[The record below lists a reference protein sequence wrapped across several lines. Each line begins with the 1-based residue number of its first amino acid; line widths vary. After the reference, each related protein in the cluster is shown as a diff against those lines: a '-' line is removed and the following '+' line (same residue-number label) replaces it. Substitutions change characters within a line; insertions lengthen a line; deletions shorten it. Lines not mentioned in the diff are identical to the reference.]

1 MQVMTRVSQFTDYS
15 AAQPAAAIPKLAPPE
30 VIPLARVELERFLA
44 LVETLTPADL
54 NQPTDCTLWT
64 VKDIIAH
71 QSSHV
76 FGLTRFGEFMDQF
89 NPLRARAYT
98 AKGMN
103 SLDAANQRQIDRRAS
118 WTLAQ
123 LIAEMRDQREPSL
136 AGRQRFP
143 ALLRRVTIPV
153 PGSNLRVSLGDLID
167 NIYTRDMWMHRADI
181 CRATGRQMVQT
192 AEHDGRIVALVVREL
207 DHTLQARLN
216 GRAVAYRLTGPAGG
230 AWIVGGNSAP
240 EATITLDT
248 LEFNRLASG
257 RSTAQQVLDQGLA
270 QITGDQGL
278 AKLAL
283 SNTVV
288 LY

>member
-1 MQVMTRVSQFTDYS
+1 MQVMTRESLFTNSS
-15 AAQPAAAIPKLAPPE
+15 AALPAAAIPKLAPPE
-30 VIPLARVELERFLA
+30 VIPLARVELERFLT

-54 NQPTDCTLWT
+54 KQPTDCTLWS

-71 QSSHV
+71 QASHV

-103 SLDAANQRQIDRRAS
+103 ALDAANQRQIDLRAQWS
-118 WTLAQ
+118 LAQ
-123 LIAEMRDQREPSL
+123 MIAEMRDHREASF

-181 CRATGRQMVQT
+181 CRATGRAMVQT
-192 AEHDGRIVALVVREL
+192 ADHDGRIVALIMRDL
-207 DHTLQARLN
+207 DGSLRAAFA
-216 GRAVAYRLTGPAGG
+216 GRAVIYRLTGTAGG
-230 AWIVGGNSAP
+230 EWIIGGNSRP
-240 EATITLDT
+240 EAQITMDV

-270 QITGDQGL
+270 QISGDEAL
-278 AKLAL
+278 AELAL
-283 SNTVV
+283 RQTIV

>member
-15 AAQPAAAIPKLAPPE
+15 AVRPAAAIPKLAPPE

-44 LVETLTPADL
+44 LVDTLTPADL
-54 NQPTDCTLWT
+54 NQPTDCTLWS

-71 QSSHV
+71 QASHV

-103 SLDAANQRQIDRRAS
+103 GLDAANQRQIDLRAQWS
-118 WTLAQ
+118 LAQ
-123 LIAEMRDQREPSL
+123 LIAEMRDHREASF

-181 CRATGRQMVQT
+181 CRATGREMVQT
-192 AEHDGRIVALVVREL
+192 ADHDGRIVALVVREL
-207 DHTLQARLN
+207 DRTLNASLN
-216 GRAVAYRLTGPAGG
+216 GQSVLYRLTGPAGG
-230 AWIVGGNSAP
+230 AWLVGGNNPP
-240 EATITLDT
+240 EATITMDG

-257 RSTAQQVLDQGLA
+257 RVSAQQVLDQGLA
-270 QITGDQGL
+270 QIEGRREL
-278 AKLAL
+278 AESAL
-283 SNTVV
+283 RQTIV

>member
-1 MQVMTRVSQFTDYS
+1 MQVMTRESLFTDQS
-15 AAQPAAAIPKLAPPE
+15 AAQPAAAIPKLALPE
-30 VIPLARVELERFLA
+30 VIPLARVELDRFLT

-54 NQPTDCTLWT
+54 NQPTDCTLWS

-71 QSSHV
+71 QASHV

-103 SLDAANQRQIDRRAS
+103 GLDAANQRQIDLRAQWS
-118 WTLAQ
+118 LAQ
-123 LIAEMRDQREPSL
+123 LIAEMRDHREASF

-181 CRATGRQMVQT
+181 CRATGREMVQT
-192 AEHDGRIVALVVREL
+192 ADHDGRIVALVVREL
-207 DHTLQARLN
+207 DRILNASLN
-216 GRAVAYRLTGPAGG
+216 GQSVLYRLTGPAGG
-230 AWIVGGNSAP
+230 AWLVGGNNPP
-240 EATITLDT
+240 EATITMDG

-257 RSTAQQVLDQGLA
+257 RVSAQQVLDQRLA
-270 QITGDQGL
+270 QIEGRREL
-278 AKLAL
+278 AVSAL
-283 SNTVV
+283 RQTVV

>member
-1 MQVMTRVSQFTDYS
+1 MQVMTRVSQFTDHK

-44 LVETLTPADL
+44 LVETLTSADL
-54 NQPTDCTLWT
+54 NQPTDCTLWS

-71 QSSHV
+71 QASHV

-103 SLDAANQRQIDRRAS
+103 GLDAANQRQIDLRAQWS
-118 WTLAQ
+118 RAQ
-123 LIAEMRDQREPSL
+123 LIAEMRDHKESSF

-143 ALLRRVTIPV
+143 ALLRRVTVPV

-181 CRATGRQMVQT
+181 CRATGREMVQT
-192 AEHDGRIVALVVREL
+192 ADHDGRIVALVVREL
-207 DHTLQARLN
+207 DHTLKASLTGQTVL
-216 GRAVAYRLTGPAGG
+216 YRLTGPAGG
-230 AWIVGGNSAP
+230 EWIIGGNSRP
-240 EATITLDT
+240 EAQITMDV

-270 QITGDQGL
+270 QITGDEAL
-278 AKLAL
+278 AELAL
-283 SNTVV
+283 RQTVV

>member
-1 MQVMTRVSQFTDYS
+1 MTRVSQFTDYS

-54 NQPTDCTLWT
+54 NQPTDCTLWS

-71 QSSHV
+71 QASHV

-98 AKGMN
+98 ARGMN
-103 SLDAANQRQIDRRAS
+103 GLDAANQRQIDLRAQWS
-118 WTLAQ
+118 LAQ
-123 LIAEMRDQREPSL
+123 LIAEMRDHREASF

-181 CRATGRQMVQT
+181 CRATGREMVQT
-192 AEHDGRIVALVVREL
+192 ADHDGRIVALVVREL
-207 DHTLQARLN
+207 DRTLNASLN
-216 GRAVAYRLTGPAGG
+216 GQSVLYRLTGPAGG
-230 AWIVGGNSAP
+230 AWLVGGNNPP
-240 EATITLDT
+240 EATITMDG

-257 RSTAQQVLDQGLA
+257 RVSAQQVLDQGLA
-270 QITGDQGL
+270 QIEGRREL
-278 AKLAL
+278 AESAL
-283 SNTVV
+283 RQTVV